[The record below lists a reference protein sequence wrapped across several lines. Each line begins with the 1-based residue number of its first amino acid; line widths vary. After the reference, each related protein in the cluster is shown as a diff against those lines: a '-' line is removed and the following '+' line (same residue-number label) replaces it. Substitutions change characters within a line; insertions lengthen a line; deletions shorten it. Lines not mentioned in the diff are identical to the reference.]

1 MIVRKIFVRTG
12 LILLALAASVA
23 VAPAQERASM
33 LVTPAWLAEHLH
45 DSNLVLLHV
54 GAKGEFEQAH
64 IPDAQPLLYSDDI
77 STPHDMSN
85 GHMAPGTLMLELPPV
100 EQLKATFEKKG
111 VSDNSRI
118 IVYFGKDW
126 YSPTTR
132 TILTLTYL
140 GLGDRTSLLD
150 GGMPAWQAAGNPVTS
165 EVKTPAAG
173 HLTPHLHPE
182 VVVDAAWVS
191 SHLHQPAVAIIDAR
205 NSQFYTG
212 KSSGGMPRAG
222 HIPGAQSIPFDSLF
236 KEDGKLKDAATLTE
250 IFRGAGVKPGA
261 QVVSYCH
268 IGQQATVIWFAARLL
283 GYDAH
288 LYDGSWDDWSQRKDL
303 PVESSPK
310 N

>member
-1 MIVRKIFVRTG
+1 MIMKKILVRTSF
-12 LILLALAASVA
+12 ILFALAASVA
-23 VAPAQERASM
+23 VAPAQERAPM

-64 IPDAQPLLYSDDI
+64 IPGAQPLLYSDDI

-85 GHMAPGTLMLELPPV
+85 GHMAAGTLMLELPPV

-150 GGMPAWQAAGNPVTS
+150 GGIPAWQAAGHPVTA
-165 EVKTPAAG
+165 EVKTPAPG
-173 HLTPHLHPE
+173 HLTPHVHPE

-205 NSQFYTG
+205 NTQFYTG
-212 KSSGGMPRAG
+212 KNSGGMPRAG

-236 KEDGKLKDAATLTE
+236 GSDGKLKDTSALTE

-283 GYDAH
+283 GYEAH

-303 PVESSPK
+303 PIETSPEK
-310 N
+310 

>member
-1 MIVRKIFVRTG
+1 VKKTFVGTS
-12 LILLALAASVA
+12 LMLLVLAACVGTAS
-23 VAPAQERASM
+23 AQERAPM

-64 IPDAQPLLYSDDI
+64 IPGAQPLNYSDDI
-77 STPHDMSN
+77 STPHDMTE
-85 GHMAPGTLMLELPPV
+85 GHMAPGVLMLELPAA
-100 EQLKATFEKKG
+100 EQLKANFEKKG
-111 VSDNSRI
+111 ISDNSRV

-126 YSPTTR
+126 FSPTTR

-150 GGMPAWQAAGNPVTS
+150 GGMPAWQAAGNDVTS
-165 EVKTPAAG
+165 EIKTPPAG

-182 VVVDAAWVS
+182 VVVDAAFVS

-205 NSQFYTG
+205 NTQFYTG
-212 KSSGGMPRAG
+212 KNSGGMPRAG

-236 KEDGKLKDAATLTE
+236 TKEGKLKDTATLTE
-250 IFRGAGVKPGA
+250 IFRGAGIKPGA

-268 IGQQATVIWFAARLL
+268 IGQQATVIWFAARVL

-303 PVESSPK
+303 PIETSPEK
-310 N
+310 

>member
-1 MIVRKIFVRTG
+1 
-12 LILLALAASVA
+12 
-23 VAPAQERASM
+23 M

-45 DSNLVLLHV
+45 DSDLVLLHV

-64 IPDAQPLLYSDDI
+64 IPGAQPLLYSDDI

-85 GHMAPGTLMLELPPV
+85 GHMAAGTLMLELPPA

-111 VSDNSRI
+111 ISDNSRI

-126 YSPTTR
+126 FSPTTR

-150 GGMPAWQAAGNPVTS
+150 GGMPAWQAAGHPVTS

-173 HLTPHLHPE
+173 HLTPHAHPE

-191 SHLHQPAVAIIDAR
+191 SHLHQPGVAIIDAR
-205 NSQFYTG
+205 NTQFYTG
-212 KSSGGMPRAG
+212 KNSGGMSRAG

-236 KEDGKLKDAATLTE
+236 GNDGKLKDTSALTE

-268 IGQQATVIWFAARLL
+268 IGQQATVVWFAARLL

-303 PVESSPK
+303 PVETSPEK
-310 N
+310 

>member
-1 MIVRKIFVRTG
+1 VKKILVRTSFM
-12 LILLALAASVA
+12 LLVLATGAA
-23 VAPAQERASM
+23 VASAQERAPM

-45 DSNLVLLHV
+45 DSNLVLLHI

-64 IPDAQPLLYSDDI
+64 IPGAQPLLYSDDI
-77 STPHDMSN
+77 STPHDMSG
-85 GHMAPGTLMLELPPV
+85 GHMAAGTLMLELPSA
-100 EQLKATFEKKG
+100 ELLKTNFERKG
-111 VSDNSRI
+111 ISDNSRI

-126 YSPTTR
+126 FSPSTR

-150 GGMPAWQAAGNPVTS
+150 GGMPAWKGAGNPVTS
-165 EVKTPAAG
+165 EVKAPAPG

-182 VVVDAAWVS
+182 VVVDAAWVA

-205 NSQFYTG
+205 NTQFYTG
-212 KSSGGMPRAG
+212 KSSGDMPRAG

-236 KEDGKLKDAATLTE
+236 KDDGKLKDTATLTE
-250 IFRGAGVKPGA
+250 IFRGAGIKPGA

-303 PVESSPK
+303 PIETSPEK
-310 N
+310 